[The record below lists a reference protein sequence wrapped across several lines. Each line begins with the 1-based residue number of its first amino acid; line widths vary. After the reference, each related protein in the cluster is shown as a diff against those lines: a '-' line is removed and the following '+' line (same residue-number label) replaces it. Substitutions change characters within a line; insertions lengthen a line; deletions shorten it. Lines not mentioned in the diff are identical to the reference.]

1 MLAAGDEVT
10 QTAATRS
17 QSLVVEVGGFPI
29 RFRCDSSSFARLIEE
44 RYSGFLNPASD
55 PLSDFQILLKRE
67 ASTRA
72 EHEAVLV
79 HQDGNRW
86 LIERS
91 DFHVEWNVSTGEGR
105 IEQPASICAF
115 DSSFRVIQTLGLA
128 RMGGFLLHAAGSI
141 RSGGALLFSGK
152 SGAGKTTTARCAPR
166 GVSLLS
172 DDVSC
177 VIRRR
182 DSYNAV
188 GTPFYCGLGRPG
200 ENIEAPVETL
210 YILAHGFENKIE
222 VIEDS
227 VAIGSLL
234 ENILFFTQDPELVKS
249 VFDTACDFVSRVPVR
264 RLTFLPDTSVWDV
277 IP

>member
-1 MLAAGDEVT
+1 MT
-10 QTAATRS
+10 QTAATRITRS
-17 QSLVVEVGGFPI
+17 VVVEVGGFPI
-29 RFRCDSSSFARLIEE
+29 RFQCESLAFTRLIEE
-44 RYSGFLNPASD
+44 RYSGFLNPAGD
-55 PLSDFQILLKRE
+55 PLGDFEIVLKRE
-67 ASTRA
+67 ASMKA
-72 EHEAVLV
+72 GHEAVLV
-79 HQDGNRW
+79 HRDGSRW
-86 LIERS
+86 VIERS

-105 IEQPASICAF
+105 IEQPSSICAF

-141 RSGGALLFSGK
+141 RNGGALLFSGK

-182 DSYNAV
+182 DSYTAV

-210 YILAHGFENKIE
+210 YILVHGFENKIDL
-222 VIEDS
+222 IEDA
-227 VAIGSLL
+227 VAIRSLL

-249 VFDTACDFVSRVPVR
+249 VFDTACEFVSHVPVR
-264 RLTFLPDTSVWDV
+264 RLTFSPNTSVWDV